1 MKQNFYGQFTP
12 PVDKIIRDYFPDKE
26 YGTCIEVGAV
36 DGIEY
41 SNSYHFEI
49 NGWDVLCVEPI
60 PNHYERLAAN
70 RKLSLNY
77 AISSQNID
85 EIIFTSVVL
94 DNDTRSAISSLSID
108 DRLFEQIKRWGYNPI
123 KEEIKVTTKRLDWC
137 IENHFNHKTI
147 DFISI
152 DTEGTELD
160 VLKSFNV
167 NDYNITLLIIE
178 NNFNDPEIEQYL
190 NEFGWVKDK
199 RIEVNDFYIKK

>member
-1 MKQNFYGQFTP
+1 MP
-12 PVDKIIRDYFPDKE
+12 PVDKLIRDYFPDKE
-26 YGTCIEVGAV
+26 YGTCIEIGAV
-36 DGIEY
+36 DGVEY
-41 SNSYHFEI
+41 SNTYHFEL

-60 PNHYERLAAN
+60 PNHYEQLLKN

-77 AISSQNID
+77 AISSQNVD

-108 DRLFEQIKRWGYNPI
+108 DRLFDQIKGWGYNPI

-137 IENHFNHKTI
+137 IENHFNHNTI

-160 VLKSFNV
+160 VLKSFDV
-167 NDYNITLLIIE
+167 NGYNTKLLIVE
-178 NNFNDPEIEQYL
+178 NNFNDPEIEEYL
-190 NEFGWVKDK
+190 NTKGWIKDK
-199 RIEVNDFYIKK
+199 RVEVNDFYIKQ